1 MLQSTSVGLQLN
13 SSRAAGAGSVTG
25 KATPAGDSKL
35 LGLSALSLSSI
46 LTALLTYLRFA
57 QITAVFG
64 TNWETDALTVAMV
77 FPFLVRGVVAH
88 SFGSAFIPIYSRVM
102 EQRGREGAVAFV
114 NKTISWLLLTSS
126 LLVAVLWFTSG
137 YLVRIVSP
145 NGSPELL
152 LLASSLLKILLPV
165 VILGTSSG
173 ILSNFIKYDRRF
185 VTLSISGLLGLALSF
200 TVLLVAGD
208 RIGIVILPISV
219 LAGSLVT
226 FVFLLVQSFR
236 SGFKIQPSLQGD
248 PFMAQLARMAV
259 PVVGGTLA
267 GFFAPVADKMLASFL
282 QESSVTAI
290 DYANRIKNIVLA
302 VVFFPF
308 LTFADLSFSAE
319 AAKGRKEELLA
330 VLRKSINTTSL
341 VMFPTAALVTVLA
354 VPAVSVLFQR
364 GNFTGEDS
372 RYIGYALAF
381 YAPWLAQFGIGS
393 LVSRAFYAQKDSTTP
408 VVIGIFGIVTNVLLN
423 VILVGPLGIGGLA
436 LATTVTSTGKT
447 VYLIWSLSR
456 KMGGLN
462 LRLIVREQLVILASN
477 GILVVS
483 SLVLLHLW
491 PFSIQAPL
499 LTRFAQLVTY
509 TAGGGILMVVALR
522 GMGSTTLS
530 GFISQIS
537 DKIKSRRTGE

>member
-1 MLQSTSVGLQLN
+1 M
-13 SSRAAGAGSVTG
+13 TG
-25 KATPAGDSKL
+25 RATPPGNSKL
-35 LGLSALSLSSI
+35 LGLSVLSLSSI
-46 LTALLTYLRFA
+46 LSALLTYFRFA
-57 QITAVFG
+57 QITSVFG
-64 TNWETDALTVAMV
+64 TSWKTDALAVAMV
-77 FPFLVRGVVAH
+77 FPFLVREVVAH

-114 NKTISWLLLTSS
+114 NKTMSWLFLTSS
-126 LLVAVLWFTSG
+126 VLVGVLWFTSDF
-137 YLVRIVSP
+137 LVRIVSP
-145 NGSPELL
+145 SGSPELL
-152 LLASSLLKILLPV
+152 LLASNLLRILLPV
-165 VILGTSSG
+165 VILGTSNG

-185 VTLSISGLLGLALSF
+185 ITLSISGLLGLALSF
-200 TVLLVAGD
+200 AVLLIAGD
-208 RIGIVILPISV
+208 RIGVMILPISV
-219 LAGSLVT
+219 LAGNLVT
-226 FVFLLVQSFR
+226 FVFLLAQSFR
-236 SGFKIQPSLQGD
+236 GGFRIQPSFQSDL
-248 PFMAQLARMAV
+248 FMGQLARMAV

-364 GNFTGEDS
+364 GNFTGDDS

-381 YAPWLAQFGIGS
+381 YAPWLAQFGTGS
-393 LVSRAFYAQKDSTTP
+393 LVSRAFYAQKDSSTP
-408 VVIGIFGIVTNVLLN
+408 VVIGIFGIIANVLLN

-456 KMGGLN
+456 KMGGLD
-462 LRLIVREQLVILASN
+462 LRLIAREQLVILSANAVLIAGSLM
-477 GILVVS
+477 LV
-483 SLVLLHLW
+483 HLW
-491 PFSIQAPL
+491 PFSTEASL
-499 LTRFAQLVTY
+499 VTRFMQLASY
-509 TAGGGILMVVALR
+509 TVGGVFLMFLVLR

-530 GFISQIS
+530 GFASQIS
-537 DKIKSRRTGE
+537 AKIKSKRTAG